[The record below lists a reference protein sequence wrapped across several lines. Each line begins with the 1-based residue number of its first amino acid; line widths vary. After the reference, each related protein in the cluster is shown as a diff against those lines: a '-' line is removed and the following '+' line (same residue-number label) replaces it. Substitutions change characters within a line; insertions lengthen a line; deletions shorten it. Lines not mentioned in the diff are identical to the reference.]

1 MNKSKDELAKL
12 LHDFKS
18 PLSSTR
24 MALYFIL
31 DGRVGSVNGKVEKIL
46 QEVLVRNEKLLENIQ
61 KFEQDHV

>member
-1 MNKSKDELAKL
+1 MDASKDELAKL

-31 DGRVGSVNGKVEKIL
+31 DGRVGTMNGQVEKIL
-46 QEVLVRNEKLLENIQ
+46 REVLTRNEQLLENIQ
-61 KFEQDHV
+61 KFEKEHV

>member
-1 MNKSKDELAKL
+1 MDESKNELAKL

-31 DGRVGSVNGKVEKIL
+31 EGRIGAVNGKVERIL
-46 QEVLVRNEKLLENIQ
+46 REVLVRNEELLENIQ
-61 KFEQDHV
+61 KFERDHV